1 MYIPL
6 FTIYICMYYS
16 IKHYMMIYIH
26 HYLNY
31 IYTLVYVYLYEHYI
45 LCNVY
50 IYIYSWIPIPFLWP
64 NCMVDFSLQTWPR
77 SFEKTRGLL
86 YLSFKNT
93 LHLG

>member
-1 MYIPL
+1 
-6 FTIYICMYYS
+6 
-16 IKHYMMIYIH
+16 MMIYIH